1 MSSVELLKTAGLLG
15 VLVLFG
21 GGYGVLYAVG
31 RLRRQRLWLR
41 GGFACYAVQVLI
53 AAVLVATSPLALG
66 WKALIVF
73 SVLAYLAIPPVTW
86 RYLERT
92 HHDEGEAYDS

>member
-1 MSSVELLKTAGLLG
+1 MSSLELLKTAALLG
-15 VLVLFG
+15 MLVLFG

-31 RLRRQRLWLR
+31 RLRGDRRWL
-41 GGFACYAVQVLI
+41 GGGYACYGVQVLI
-53 AAVLVATSPLALG
+53 AAVVVITTPLAVG
-66 WKALIVF
+66 WKSLIVF

-92 HHDEGEAYDS
+92 HHDEGEVYDS